1 MSWRQASHCSTGVP
15 QPGKGQETEVP
26 LGELVK
32 AGPWL
37 RRCWVKSQTKGWVL
51 KGQ

>member
-1 MSWRQASHCSTGVP
+1 MEAGFPLQHGFSSARKEP
-15 QPGKGQETEVP
+15 RDREVP

-51 KGQ
+51 KGR